1 MLTTLDK
8 MAMPLL
14 RYRTHDISCLHYEKC
29 DCGRT
34 LVRMDRIRRR
44 SDDMLIIRGVNL
56 FPSQVES
63 LVMGMP
69 GVVPHYELIVT
80 RERAMDELEIR
91 VEVSPDV
98 IASGEEG
105 QAKLARAIH
114 VKIKQMVGISAK
126 ISLAEPGAIARCDGK
141 TKHII
146 DKRQK

>member
-1 MLTTLDK
+1 
-8 MAMPLL
+8 
-14 RYRTHDISCLHYEKC
+14 
-29 DCGRT
+29 
-34 LVRMDRIRRR
+34 
-44 SDDMLIIRGVNL
+44 
-56 FPSQVES
+56 
-63 LVMGMP
+63 
-69 GVVPHYELIVT
+69 
-80 RERAMDELEIR
+80 MDELEIR

-98 IASGEEG
+98 IAAGEEG